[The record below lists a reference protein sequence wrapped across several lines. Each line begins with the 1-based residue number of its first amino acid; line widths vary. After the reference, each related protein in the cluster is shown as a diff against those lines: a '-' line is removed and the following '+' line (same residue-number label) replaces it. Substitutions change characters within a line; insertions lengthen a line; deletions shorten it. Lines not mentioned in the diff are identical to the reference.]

1 MRKNTAIQILSIIII
16 VALAIGVAIYFFT
29 TENNKIAVK
38 DGGAT
43 GVIINEVMSSNS
55 GFLPDQDGDFPDW
68 IELYNPTD
76 AEINLAGY
84 GLSDD
89 EGEPIKYALPD
100 ITITPYGYL
109 IVFASDKG
117 ISSVEAPYQHTN
129 FKLSAK
135 GDLII
140 LSNRAGVM
148 LDRMELGA
156 IPTNQ
161 SIGRNPDNPETIETY
176 TECTPGFA
184 NSEQGLADFKAS
196 RLVENPELII
206 TEVMTSNKTMVR
218 DNNGE
223 YNDWIEIYNQS
234 ASTVNL
240 SNYYISD
247 DPADPLS
254 FILPDVDLKSGEY
267 YIIYASGDINKTDD
281 VKDGVHTDFRLS
293 SFNETLVLSSKTG
306 QTLDTVEI
314 EEVSSDHTYQR
325 QMESGTYTATWATAL
340 NPSPGYDNTDD
351 GAARYRERNPLVM
364 GDIIISEVVFSND
377 EYAVESDGEYYDW
390 IELYNRGNGT
400 VNLAGYGITNNT
412 GNPGKWRFPDTTIRP
427 GEYLVVQASG
437 LGESGKTAEEIKKK
451 YLHTNFSL
459 SLDGEIIALF
469 DSENNLM
476 DRYTIAGLPANV
488 SAGRQGNSDNIFV
501 FPVPTPGVM
510 NTGGLVGYTE
520 NPEFLLEPGFYAGTQ
535 SITISA
541 PNSATIYYTLD
552 GSTPDTN
559 SQVYAGPI
567 TASETVIVRAVAQ
580 KEGLLESDVITG
592 GYFIDVI
599 HGVDVISIVTDPENL
614 WSDDKGIYAV
624 GNNVDMNDP
633 RLVGNEYLTG
643 DQSGVFNIQSADD
656 GNPDTSWDTDIAN
669 AKAALTKANF
679 YVKDWEVPGNFSFYI
694 GGQQVF
700 SQDIG
705 IQLFGSYSRD
715 EVQKSFAI
723 YARGKYGNT
732 EMAYPFFDNRD
743 FTSYRSL
750 IARQSG
756 NDCKYSRIRDIF
768 MTSLMEQ
775 GSGDTERVQTQAFRQ
790 CVLYLNGKYWG
801 IYNLREK
808 PSKYYAAA
816 RSYSP
821 DPAEDI
827 DFLKGNAG
835 DGQVL
840 NGSNKDYKALE
851 KFMDDNDIGIASNYE
866 YVKSQMDVENF
877 MDWLIAEVYFYNT
890 DDGNR
895 KFYRVNTDDAKWHW
909 ILYDLDWAMW
919 ATSGNFRYKNN
930 YLEEVLNPNGT
941 GQGNAFSTSIARGL
955 MENDEWREAFIERYA
970 YYINEVFD
978 PDKSLPYMM
987 ELAANIEP
995 EVEHECEV
1003 FDWPNNF
1010 ETQINM
1016 MKTFLENRP
1025 YYAKL
1030 HLQEELGI
1038 SDARMKELFGD
1049 WK

>member
-1 MRKNTAIQILSIIII
+1 MRKNSAIQIISIII
-16 VALAIGVAIYFFT
+16 VAALAVGVAIYFFN
-29 TENNKIAVK
+29 TENTVKTVK

-43 GVIINEVMSSNS
+43 GVIINEAMSSNS
-55 GFLPDQDGDFPDW
+55 GFLPDEDGDFPDW

-76 AEINLAGY
+76 KAINLEGY
-84 GLSDD
+84 GLSD
-89 EGEPIKYALPD
+89 EENKPIKYALPD
-100 ITITPYGYL
+100 ITIAPFGYL
-109 IVFASDKG
+109 IIFASDKG
-117 ISSVEAPYQHTN
+117 ISSSEAPFQHAN
-129 FKLSAK
+129 FKLSSQ
-135 GDLII
+135 GDVII
-140 LSNRAGVM
+140 FSNRGGET

-156 IPTNQ
+156 VPTNQ
-161 SIGRNPDNPETIETY
+161 SVGRNAEDPEVIVTY
-176 TECTPGFA
+176 TESTPGFE
-184 NSEQGLADFKAS
+184 NSAQGVLDFKAS
-196 RLVENPELII
+196 RVVEDPELIL
-206 TEVMTSNKTMVR
+206 TEVMTSNKTTVK

-223 YNDWIEIYNQS
+223 YSDWVEIYNRS
-234 ASTVNL
+234 DSTVNL

-254 FILPDVDLKSGEY
+254 FLLPDVDLKSGEY
-267 YIIYASGDINKTDD
+267 YIVYASGDINKTDD
-281 VKDGVHTDFRLS
+281 VKDGVHADFRLS
-293 SFNETLVLSSKTG
+293 AFEETLVLSNKTG
-306 QTLDTVEI
+306 QTLDTVTAA
-314 EEVSSDHTYQR
+314 EVPSDYAYQR
-325 QMESGTYTATWATAL
+325 QMEAGGYTTAWETSL
-340 NPSPGYDNTDD
+340 NPSPGYENTED
-351 GAARYRERNPLVM
+351 GAARYREHNPLAL
-364 GDIIISEVVFSND
+364 GDIIISEVLFSND
-377 EYAVESDGEYYDW
+377 AYAAESDGEFHDW
-390 IELYNRGNGT
+390 IELYNRGSAA
-400 VNLAGYGITNNT
+400 VNLVGYGLTNNT
-412 GNPGKWRFPDTTIRP
+412 GNPGKWRFPETIIRP
-427 GEYLVVQASG
+427 GEYLVIQASG
-437 LGESGKTAEEIKKK
+437 MGETAKSAEELKKK

-469 DSENNLM
+469 DPENNLL
-476 DRYTIAGLPANV
+476 DRYAIAGLPANV
-488 SAGRQGNSDNIFV
+488 SAGRQGTSDNIFV

-520 NPEFLLEPGFYAGTQ
+520 SPEFTLAPGLYAGAQ
-535 SITISA
+535 RIGITA
-541 PNSATIYYTLD
+541 PENAAVYYTLD

-559 SQVYAGPI
+559 AQVYTGPI
-567 TASETVIVRAVAQ
+567 AVSETAIVRAMAVR
-580 KEGLLESDVITG
+580 EGLLQSDVITG
-592 GYFIDVI
+592 GYFIDII
-599 HGVDVISIVTDPENL
+599 HGLDVISIVTDPVNL
-614 WSDDKGIYAV
+614 WGDNGIYAV
-624 GNNVDMNDP
+624 GNDVDMNDP
-633 RLVGNEYLTG
+633 RLAGVEYLTG
-643 DQSGVFNIQSADD
+643 DQSGVINIQSADD
-656 GNPDTSWDTDIAN
+656 GNPETSWDSDIAN
-669 AKAALTKANF
+669 AKAALANANF
-679 YVKDWEVPGNFSFYI
+679 YVKDMEVPGNFSFYI

-700 SQDIG
+700 SQNIG

-723 YARGKYGNT
+723 YARGKYGDT
-732 EMAYPFFDNRD
+732 EMAYPFFDNRE
-743 FTSYRSL
+743 FTAYRSL

-768 MTSLMEQ
+768 MTSLMEK
-775 GSGDTERVQTQAFRQ
+775 GSDIVEVQAFRQ

-821 DPAEDI
+821 NPAEDI

-851 KFMDDNDIGIASNYE
+851 RFMDDNDIGIASNYE
-866 YVKSQMDVENF
+866 YVKSQMDVYNF

-895 KFYRVNTDDAKWHW
+895 KFYRVNTDDAKWRW

-919 ATSGNFRYKNN
+919 ATSGNLRYKNN

-970 YYINEVFD
+970 YFINEVFD
-978 PDKSLPYMM
+978 PETALPYMM

-995 EVEHECEV
+995 EVEHECEI
-1003 FDWPNNF
+1003 FNWPNNF

-1016 MKTFLENRP
+1016 MTAFLENRP

-1030 HLQEELGI
+1030 HLQEELDI
-1038 SDARMKELFGD
+1038 SDARMEELFGD